1 MRPVEPR
8 PRPPAEAEASKPK
21 TEPEAPPSTPPPQ
34 IAPALTPQQ
43 LAGAQRRTSNDI
55 VVAERNLQLVTGK
68 RMNATQNDLIE
79 KVRDFLGQ
87 AHEAIRSS
95 DWVRAENLAHKA
107 QILSNELAKSF

>member
-1 MRPVEPR
+1 
-8 PRPPAEAEASKPK
+8 
-21 TEPEAPPSTPPPQ
+21 
-34 IAPALTPQQ
+34 
-43 LAGAQRRTSNDI
+43 
-55 VVAERNLQLVTGK
+55 
-68 RMNATQNDLIE
+68 MNATQNDLIE